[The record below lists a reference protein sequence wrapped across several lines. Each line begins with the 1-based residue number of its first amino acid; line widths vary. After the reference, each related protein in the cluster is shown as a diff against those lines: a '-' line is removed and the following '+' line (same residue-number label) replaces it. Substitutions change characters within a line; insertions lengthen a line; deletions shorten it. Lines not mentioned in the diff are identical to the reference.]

1 MGGKMMKK
9 GGWLIVSLA
18 VVLAGCSG
26 PHRVVDPN
34 WRTPPSSFTVV
45 TTEPFTS
52 NEGDVLDDFGG
63 LEGFRQ
69 WFAAYLDSSLSI
81 SSPLPHSVRVVEDR
95 SIAMEPMYMGNV
107 LVKEPL
113 LANASRDS
121 LSGVVLIVHPV
132 HFRREMPSCS
142 GGTCIGDKRLYLQV
156 AYSVVSVEDHKILVH
171 GLANGSVSFRFAMT
185 RSDWEKVVQQVSWRL
200 VDGTPLKN

>member
-95 SIAMEPMYMGNV
+95 SIAMEPMYVGNV

-121 LSGVVLIVHPV
+121 LSGV
-132 HFRREMPSCS
+132 
-142 GGTCIGDKRLYLQV
+142 TCIGDKRLYLQV
-156 AYSVVSVEDHKILVH
+156 AYSVVSVVDHKILVH
-171 GLANGSVSFRFAMT
+171 GLANGSVSFHFAMT
-185 RSDWEKVVQQVSWRL
+185 RGDWEKVVQQVSWRL